1 MENFKKFLPLI
12 LGAVVALVV
21 FIVSRK
27 KPETETDRAAILEKA
42 REAKLAKSI
51 LKKSENEDSKR
62 RRERRDTCRL
72 LKT

>member
-12 LGAVVALVV
+12 LGAIVALVV

-27 KPETETDRAAILEKA
+27 KSETETDRSAILEKA

-51 LKKSENEDSKR
+51 LKKSENEESSSDIG
-62 RRERRDTCRL
+62 E
-72 LKT
+72 